1 MTEGSKTRYT
11 VLLVDDNP
19 DLLRALTITLAAL
32 GNFNVATATD
42 GAEGLEQFYTVR
54 PDCMV
59 IDIRMPGIDGYQ
71 LVRALRGDP
80 ETWDTPMVIL
90 TALAQDRDQFAG
102 YAAGADA
109 YLVKPVKPQ
118 DLAAAIRHAIATTA
132 LQRNLRMRDLVDTAP
147 PDE

>member
-1 MTEGSKTRYT
+1 MSEDFSTRYT
-11 VLLVDDNP
+11 ILLVDDNP
-19 DLLRALTITLAAL
+19 DLLRALSITLGAL

-42 GAEGLEQFYTVR
+42 GAEGLERFYEVQ

-80 ETWDTPMVIL
+80 ETWDTPMVVL

-102 YAAGADA
+102 FAAGADA

-118 DLAAAIRHAIATTA
+118 DLTAAIRHAIATTA
-132 LQRNLRMRDLVDTAP
+132 AERKQRLRTLADAAP
-147 PDE
+147 PEE

>member
-1 MTEGSKTRYT
+1 MAQGTDTRYT
-11 VLLVDDNP
+11 ILLVDDNP
-19 DLLRALTITLAAL
+19 DLLKALTITLSAL
-32 GNFNVATATD
+32 GNFTVATATD
-42 GAEGLEQFYTVR
+42 GGEGLEQFYSVR

-59 IDIRMPGIDGYQ
+59 IDIRMPGVDGYQ

-102 YAAGADA
+102 FAAGADA

-118 DLAAAIRHAIATTA
+118 DLAAAIRHAIDTTA
-132 LQRNLRMRDLVDTAP
+132 HQRGQRMRDLVDKAP
-147 PDE
+147 PDD